1 MWLAVHRRLHRLLH
15 PRLPLAAAALAA
27 ATEPAATVT
36 PAPVAATSLTAT
48 AQPAAAISPTALTA
62 TLPAQPPGDAT
73 AASGR
78 ESLSSAG
85 WGRRRHSAGGGRA
98 AGWPAAR
105 LDSNY
110 GPPLGRAA
118 RGPCGARR
126 GRRARRAGGG
136 EASQSGRW
144 LAEGVGRVW
153 GGTRAAGRAVVA
165 RVAFVRDCL
174 GAPAAS
180 PPA

>member
-1 MWLAVHRRLHRLLH
+1 M
-15 PRLPLAAAALAA
+15 AAAAKAGRF
-27 ATEPAATVT
+27 EHTVQRMRDERT
-36 PAPVAATSLTAT
+36 DKETFARARAELVEAGVEVIDRDLVTWPV
-48 AQPAAAISPTALTA
+48 
-62 TLPAQPPGDAT
+62 
-73 AASGR
+73 
-78 ESLSSAG
+78 
-85 WGRRRHSAGGGRA
+85 
-98 AGWPAAR
+98 AR

-180 PPA
+180 RPA

>member
-1 MWLAVHRRLHRLLH
+1 MPDRHTTYRITLTPATE
-15 PRLPLAAAALAA
+15 AALLRLKECGENKQLLSRCALWC
-27 ATEPAATVT
+27 
-36 PAPVAATSLTAT
+36 S
-48 AQPAAAISPTALTA
+48 SGALTA

-136 EASQSGRW
+136 EASQSGCW